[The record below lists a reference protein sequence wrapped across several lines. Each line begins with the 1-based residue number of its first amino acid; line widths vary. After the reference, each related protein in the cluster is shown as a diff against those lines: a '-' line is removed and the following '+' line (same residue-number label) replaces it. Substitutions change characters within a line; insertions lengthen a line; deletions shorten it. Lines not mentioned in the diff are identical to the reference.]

1 MNVLGI
7 CIRKKRIHFAVI
19 NKNEQGEYTLISTD
33 DDHRISVP
41 EECFKAE
48 QHIPIQ
54 TVVWFDKELKKINTT
69 YKIDKIALKIAGY
82 EIDSVDNRR
91 KSYLEGVT
99 YLQGI
104 PVREYNNKQNFLK
117 EAKKKGGAKAYVS
130 LHKMQPKKDCDEA
143 LAFAIACAYH
153 CIVNNNAESESE
165 SESE

>member
-7 CIRKKRIHFAVI
+7 CIRKKRVHFAVI
-19 NKNEQGEYTLISTD
+19 NKNEQGEYALISTD

-41 EECFKAE
+41 EDYFKAE

-54 TVVWFDKELKKINTT
+54 TVAWFDKELKKNIAT

-99 YLQGI
+99 YLQGV
-104 PVREYNNKQNFLK
+104 PVREYNNKQSFLK
-117 EAKKKGGAKAYVS
+117 EAKKKGGAKAYVT
-130 LHKMQPKKDCDEA
+130 LNKMHPEKDCDEA
-143 LAFAIACAYH
+143 LSFAIACAHH
-153 CIVNNNAESESE
+153 CIINNTPESESE
-165 SESE
+165 